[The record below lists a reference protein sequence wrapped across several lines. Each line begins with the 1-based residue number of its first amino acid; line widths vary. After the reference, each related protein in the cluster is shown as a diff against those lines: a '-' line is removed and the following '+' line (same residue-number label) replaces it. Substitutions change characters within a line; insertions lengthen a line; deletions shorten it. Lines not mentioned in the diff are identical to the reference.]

1 MANILNRKSSALKLA
16 NLLATVALSSAVTM
30 AEDVTPVDTKA
41 SMRNIFT
48 SYRELQGYLVK
59 SDRFFDPANSEQI
72 QKLLSEIRT
81 GFHSAENLDKKYT
94 QQPGFL
100 TNISIMTDTLKQ
112 VSKDMETSP
121 TDYDLLRLRA
131 ISQNCFSCHSSYK
144 PESSFEATIPPEI
157 DKDLLAKA
165 NYLAATRQFEAAR
178 KAYIEAAQSAEG
190 EKSPVQPLRQWLV
203 LETRIYDEPSSAI
216 TELERFIK
224 TRKKLREFE
233 RGEIQSWID
242 GLHRWKRDA
251 IALPPVKKA
260 EFLLRQTISSPEPAY
275 ARTPEVEVLRAS
287 GILHRAFADNS
298 ITSKDRG
305 QALYILGLSYSK
317 LPLFF
322 PDELPEFYLE
332 ACVRENPN
340 TTVARSAYN
349 LFKEIITLGYTGS
362 GGTHIPGDIL
372 AKIDELYR
380 VAHGIPD
387 INERV

>member
-157 DKDLLAKA
+157 NKDLLAKA

-190 EKSPVQPLRQWLV
+190 EKSPIQPLRQWLV